1 MPRSK
6 RGNSVQCRKP
16 YWKRVDKG
24 VGTGCEWRACEDGG
38 GGRRARRVGERAR
51 VGGWC
56 EEEGAAALN
65 GN

>member
-1 MPRSK
+1 MN
-6 RGNSVQCRKP
+6 G
-16 YWKRVDKG
+16 G
-24 VGTGCEWRACEDGG
+24 RART

>member
-38 GGRRARRVGERAR
+38 GGDGGLAVSVSARVWVAGARRRGRQR
-51 VGGWC
+51 
-56 EEEGAAALN
+56 
-65 GN
+65 